1 MAMDGGGAAG
11 IWSQRATPIC
21 VRSRR
26 AVLPSVFAG
35 LGEALSPDGGCSSK
49 LCDTDGD
56 GLAGDDDSGSSV
68 RRSGDR
74 RDENRGRLREHPLLR
89 EAEVDE
95 GSRRVVRVPMAIV

>member
-1 MAMDGGGAAG
+1 MTDGL
-11 IWSQRATPIC
+11 SQRTIHIASGHLQLLDT
-21 VRSRR
+21 
-26 AVLPSVFAG
+26 FAG